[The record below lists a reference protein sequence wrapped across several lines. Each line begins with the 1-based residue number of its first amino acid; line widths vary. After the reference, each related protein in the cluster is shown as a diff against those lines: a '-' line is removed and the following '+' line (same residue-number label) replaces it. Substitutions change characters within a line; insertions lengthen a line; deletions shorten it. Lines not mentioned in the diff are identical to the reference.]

1 MLTAFVTNMS
11 PWLALLEE
19 RFRYWR
25 WCQEAFETSG
35 NMLQSPFRFIIIYLA
50 DAKICMSSAGDPSC
64 QYSNL
69 ETSDGSIRFQ
79 CLVDRYCSSLVG
91 STRQACSSLGS
102 RIYLPRGRH
111 LNLIPAPVSVLRF
124 IAVDSGASFPAL
136 DWILSRQRLVL
147 CLKTRKNDQVC
158 LHVECRVS
166 TYYPLPGFLQF
177 L

>member
-1 MLTAFVTNMS
+1 
-11 PWLALLEE
+11 
-19 RFRYWR
+19 
-25 WCQEAFETSG
+25 
-35 NMLQSPFRFIIIYLA
+35 
-50 DAKICMSSAGDPSC
+50 MSSAADPSC

-69 ETSDGSIRFQ
+69 ETFDGSIRFQ

-91 STRQACSSLGS
+91 STRQAYLSLGS

-124 IAVDSGASFPAL
+124 IAVDSRASFPAL
-136 DWILSRQRLVL
+136 DLSRQRLVL